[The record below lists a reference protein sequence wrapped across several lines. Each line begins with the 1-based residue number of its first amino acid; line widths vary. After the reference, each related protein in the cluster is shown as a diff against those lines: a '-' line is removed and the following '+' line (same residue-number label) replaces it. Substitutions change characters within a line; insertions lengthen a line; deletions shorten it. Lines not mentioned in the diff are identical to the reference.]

1 MQLTFHTC
9 HSLDRALAAIW
20 GPRLVPAS
28 ARCGQHRLVQAGSSA
43 ARQDRECSPVKSGER
58 CPGLLSP
65 WRRRPRAWEGG
76 GGSSSMGRRS
86 TTRARATLRALVHLR
101 WELCARNGLPLSGT
115 VRIVGSLTAT
125 GSVRVH
131 DEEVRPFGKSKPLVS
146 FGPANF
152 LCNAGL
158 LNCRES
164 SFTRFS
170 NWSFNSSKVVLQ
182 ASNGVITRQTPV
194 SAQ

>member
-43 ARQDRECSPVKSGER
+43 ARQDRECSPVKSRER

-65 WRRRPRAWEGG
+65 WRRRPRAWGG
-76 GGSSSMGRRS
+76 EGGSSSMGRRRL
-86 TTRARATLRALVHLR
+86 TRARATPRALVHLR

-115 VRIVGSLTAT
+115 VRIVGSLAAT

-131 DEEVRPFGKSKPLVS
+131 EQVRPLSKFKLLVS
-146 FGPANF
+146 FWPTNF
-152 LCNAGL
+152 LRNADL

-164 SFTRFS
+164 GFTRFFKLVFQQQQGCTTS
-170 NWSFNSSKVVLQ
+170 Q
-182 ASNGVITRQTPV
+182 
-194 SAQ
+194 